1 MSLWRAQ
8 KGECLM
14 LSFQKYFL
22 FRRISK
28 YIRKNLTAE
37 PSHSAAS
44 FSRDFLDIMKL
55 NEDIPEDEFCD
66 EAPASAQISAGSP
79 LHHPRPDAALSSPEY
94 QQAAPAKAERGR
106 HILSGPEKMDRIR
119 SYVDSNY
126 TRLGFS
132 QRLQLYL
139 RERDITTAMIY
150 QRSFIDRKLISK
162 ILSSEDYHPSK
173 QTVFALCIALRL
185 NLEESREF
193 LSLAGYTFSHHKKY
207 DLIIEFLLDNQIYNI
222 DAVNE
227 ILFHFTE
234 PCFGE

>member
-1 MSLWRAQ
+1 MNLCRTQ
-8 KGECLM
+8 KGEGLM
-14 LSFQKYFL
+14 LSFRKYFL

-37 PSHSAAS
+37 PSHSAAPL
-44 FSRDFLDIMKL
+44 SRDFLDIMKL
-55 NEDIPEDEFCD
+55 NEDSPEEEFYNK
-66 EAPASAQISAGSP
+66 EPSSAHFSAESP
-79 LHHPRPDAALSSPEY
+79 LHHPRPDGALSAPEY
-94 QQAAPAKAERGR
+94 QQAASPKPENCERVFSASENMG
-106 HILSGPEKMDRIR
+106 RIR

-193 LSLAGYTFSHHKKY
+193 LSLVGYTFSHHKKY

>member
-1 MSLWRAQ
+1 MKLLLPHKFPPEVRFTTPGRMPPCLPRNISRPLPQ
-8 KGECLM
+8 KRKEAGIFSPARKRWANDYATPDSNIPAWL
-14 LSFQKYFL
+14 LSA
-22 FRRISK
+22 
-28 YIRKNLTAE
+28 LTAV
-37 PSHSAAS
+37 S
-44 FSRDFLDIMKL
+44 
-55 NEDIPEDEFCD
+55 
-66 EAPASAQISAGSP
+66 
-79 LHHPRPDAALSSPEY
+79 
-94 QQAAPAKAERGR
+94 ERTG
-106 HILSGPEKMDRIR
+106 L
-119 SYVDSNY
+119 
-126 TRLGFS
+126 L
-132 QRLQLYL
+132 
-139 RERDITTAMIY
+139 TAMIY